1 MSKITQHHY
10 DAITAANILIT
21 DTFPLRMMQKIG
33 AGVQQYERYGA
44 LTDTISQ
51 QLPRYAYKSLV
62 LALPF
67 LPFQVR
73 KKFLGSE
80 ADFFLS
86 LNMLYAAFSGR
97 ELQKWLVFDIF
108 LLI

>member
-1 MSKITQHHY
+1 M
-10 DAITAANILIT
+10 
-21 DTFPLRMMQKIG
+21 
-33 AGVQQYERYGA
+33 QQYERYGA

-51 QLPRYAYKSLV
+51 QLSRYAHKSLV

-73 KKFLGSE
+73 KKFLGRE
-80 ADFFLS
+80 AAFFLS
-86 LNMLYAAFSGR
+86 LNMRYAAFSVR

-108 LLI
+108 LLV

>member
-10 DAITAANILIT
+10 DVITAANILIT
-21 DTFPLRMMQKIG
+21 DTFPFRMMQKIG

-44 LTDTISQ
+44 LTDTFLQ
-51 QLPRYAYKSLV
+51 QLHRYAHKSLV

-73 KKFLGSE
+73 KKFLGRE
-80 ADFFLS
+80 AAFCLS
-86 LNMLYAAFSGR
+86 FNMRYTAFSGR